1 MIGWPV
7 TWSRRLPDGS
17 RGWALARGEGRTPH
31 ECPSANFATGL
42 AINYWVGAVTQEQA
56 LLAVQEAIGYTF
68 ADPALLVSALTHASS
83 TDLRVHSNE
92 RLEFLGDAILGMV
105 VCCELY
111 EKYPQ
116 YMEGELT
123 KVKSAVVSRK
133 TCARISHELG
143 LHRCLIVGK
152 GMSGRA
158 PLPSSLAAAVYESLI
173 AALYIDCGNLEPVR
187 EFILRTMSPH
197 IHQAVASEHQ
207 RNYKS
212 QLQQHAQKALT
223 ATPMYE
229 LLDEKGPDHSKCF
242 EVGVMIGKRRYAS
255 AWGPSKKEAEQKA
268 AYQALQ
274 ELNAIDPAEEYE
286 PESEAG

>member
-1 MIGWPV
+1 
-7 TWSRRLPDGS
+7 
-17 RGWALARGEGRTPH
+17 
-31 ECPSANFATGL
+31 
-42 AINYWVGAVTQEQA
+42 VTQEQA
-56 LLAVQEAIGYTF
+56 LHDVQEAIGYHF
-68 ADPALLVSALTHASS
+68 SDPALLVSALTHASS
-83 TDLRVHSNE
+83 TDLRVRSNE

-111 EKYPQ
+111 DKFPQ
-116 YMEGELT
+116 YLEGELT

-133 TCARISHELG
+133 TCAQISNELG

-152 GMSGRA
+152 GMTGRA

-173 AALYIDCGNLEPVR
+173 AALYLDCGDLATVR
-187 EFILRTMSPH
+187 DFILRTMSPH
-197 IHQAVASEHQ
+197 IRQAAASEHQ

-212 QLQQHAQKALT
+212 QLQQHAQKALA

-268 AYQALQ
+268 AYQALR